1 MKKAI
6 RYILLTVCVCVFC
19 YSAYNL
25 INIYLNYK
33 KIDDDYGELAKT
45 YTEEKE
51 EKESYLQIN
60 WDELLQRNKDV
71 KAWIQIPNTNV
82 NYPVLQGE
90 TNDTYIH
97 SDIDH
102 NELSAGSIFIAS
114 ENEDPFNDFN
124 TVIYGHNM
132 KNGSMFNNIKS
143 YTDQSFADEHPYV
156 YIYLPDGTVSQYKVV
171 VGHIISESSVLYS
184 TQIVDTASFVQEMV
198 KTSSIKVDFDQ
209 SQVQSVITLSTCT
222 SAGSES
228 GKRNVVHA
236 ILQRKGIDPVKE
248 KMETTNKLIYM
259 KQAQSKKEMKLME
272 ENEKKIILMRHDMR
286 HFLNNILND
295 LENNQNEHAIEYI
308 HTLFDAIDQTVRKKY
323 CLNDTVNMIMTSYE
337 NRMKDKN
344 IDFHYHL
351 DIPQQLSIS
360 DIDLTSI
367 LSNGLENAFKA
378 VMSLENERFIELN
391 MQEKCGKLLISIE
404 NNYLNEPIFIDGI
417 PISKEKDHG
426 FGTQSIAYT
435 VEKLHGNCQF
445 STHQHHFKLR
455 VVI

>member
-1 MKKAI
+1 MIYTILESI
-6 RYILLTVCVCVFC
+6 RYTLTLLFGIFVSALFLDIRINKKNVICLFLFFYIDLVLQRIFYFTKDLSAVISLYPFITHLPLLLFFVLIFKKRLFPSLIAITSAYLCCQISNWTTIFVSSFIKNIDNITYSLTLIISFVFIIKFVYLPISQLLKKQSRELISFGIIPIFYYIFDYLSTVYTKLLYIGNKTTVEFTPFLLCICYFVFC
-19 YSAYNL
+19 TVYFKQY
-25 INIYLNYK
+25 
-33 KIDDDYGELAKT
+33 
-45 YTEEKE
+45 EEKQ
-51 EKESYLQIN
+51 KI
-60 WDELLQRNKDV
+60 
-71 KAWIQIPNTNV
+71 
-82 NYPVLQGE
+82 
-90 TNDTYIH
+90 
-97 SDIDH
+97 
-102 NELSAGSIFIAS
+102 
-114 ENEDPFNDFN
+114 
-124 TVIYGHNM
+124 
-132 KNGSMFNNIKS
+132 
-143 YTDQSFADEHPYV
+143 
-156 YIYLPDGTVSQYKVV
+156 
-171 VGHIISESSVLYS
+171 
-184 TQIVDTASFVQEMV
+184 
-198 KTSSIKVDFDQ
+198 
-209 SQVQSVITLSTCT
+209 
-222 SAGSES
+222 
-228 GKRNVVHA
+228 
-236 ILQRKGIDPVKE
+236 
-248 KMETTNKLIYM
+248 ETTNKLIYM

>member
-1 MKKAI
+1 MIYTILESI
-6 RYILLTVCVCVFC
+6 RYTLTLLFGIFV
-19 YSAYNL
+19 SAL
-25 INIYLNYK
+25 FLDIRINK
-33 KIDDDYGELAKT
+33 KNVICLFLFFYIDL
-45 YTEEKE
+45 
-51 EKESYLQIN
+51 
-60 WDELLQRNKDV
+60 
-71 KAWIQIPNTNV
+71 
-82 NYPVLQGE
+82 VLQGIFYF
-90 TNDTYIH
+90 TKD
-97 SDIDH
+97 
-102 NELSAGSIFIAS
+102 LSAVISLYPFITHLPLLLFFVLIFKKRLFPSLIAITS
-114 ENEDPFNDFN
+114 AYLCCQISNWTTIFVSSF
-124 TVIYGHNM
+124 I
-132 KNGSMFNNIKS
+132 KNIDNITYS
-143 YTDQSFADEHPYV
+143 LT
-156 YIYLPDGTVSQYKVV
+156 L
-171 VGHIISESSVLYS
+171 IIS
-184 TQIVDTASFVQEMV
+184 FVFYY
-198 KTSSIKVDFDQ
+198 IFDY
-209 SQVQSVITLSTCT
+209 LSTVYTKLLYIGNKTTVEFTPFLLCICYFVFCT
-222 SAGSES
+222 VYFKQYE
-228 GKRNVVHA
+228 
-236 ILQRKGIDPVKE
+236 E
-248 KMETTNKLIYM
+248 KQKIETTNKLIYM

-272 ENEKKIILMRHDMR
+272 ENEKKVILMRHDMR

-308 HTLFDAIDQTVRKKY
+308 HTLFDAIGQTVRKKY

-378 VMSLENERFIELN
+378 VMLLENERFIELN

>member
-1 MKKAI
+1 MILENKKVVIMGVRNKWSIAFGI
-6 RYILLTVCVCVFC
+6 AK
-19 YSAYNL
+19 SAYENGAQL
-25 INIYLNYK
+25 LFTYMGEENKEKIEEISNITIPSPANNITKASTLCFVARDKMLANDQVYNCYNINPMYIRKSQAEEQY
-33 KIDDDYGELAKT
+33 
-45 YTEEKE
+45 EEKQ
-51 EKESYLQIN
+51 KI
-60 WDELLQRNKDV
+60 
-71 KAWIQIPNTNV
+71 
-82 NYPVLQGE
+82 
-90 TNDTYIH
+90 
-97 SDIDH
+97 
-102 NELSAGSIFIAS
+102 
-114 ENEDPFNDFN
+114 
-124 TVIYGHNM
+124 
-132 KNGSMFNNIKS
+132 
-143 YTDQSFADEHPYV
+143 
-156 YIYLPDGTVSQYKVV
+156 
-171 VGHIISESSVLYS
+171 
-184 TQIVDTASFVQEMV
+184 
-198 KTSSIKVDFDQ
+198 
-209 SQVQSVITLSTCT
+209 
-222 SAGSES
+222 
-228 GKRNVVHA
+228 
-236 ILQRKGIDPVKE
+236 
-248 KMETTNKLIYM
+248 ETTNKVIYM
-259 KQAQSKKEMKLME
+259 KQAQSKKEMKLMK

-295 LENNQNEHAIEYI
+295 LKNNQNEHAIEYI

-337 NRMKDKN
+337 NRMKDEN

-378 VMSLENERFIELN
+378 VMLLENERFIELN

-404 NNYLNEPIFIDGI
+404 NNYLNEPIFVDGI

>member
-1 MKKAI
+1 MIYTILESI
-6 RYILLTVCVCVFC
+6 RYTLTLLFGIFVSVLFLDIRINKKNVICVFLFF
-19 YSAYNL
+19 Y
-25 INIYLNYK
+25 
-33 KIDDDYGELAKT
+33 IDL
-45 YTEEKE
+45 
-51 EKESYLQIN
+51 
-60 WDELLQRNKDV
+60 
-71 KAWIQIPNTNV
+71 
-82 NYPVLQGE
+82 VLQGIFYF
-90 TNDTYIH
+90 TKD
-97 SDIDH
+97 
-102 NELSAGSIFIAS
+102 LSAVISLYPFITHLPLLVFFVLIFKKRLFPSLIAITS
-114 ENEDPFNDFN
+114 AYLCCQISNWTTIFVSSF
-124 TVIYGHNM
+124 I
-132 KNGSMFNNIKS
+132 KNIDNITYS
-143 YTDQSFADEHPYV
+143 LTLIISFV
-156 YIYLPDGTVSQYKVV
+156 FIIKFVYLPISQLLKKQSHELISF
-171 VGHIISESSVLYS
+171 GIIPMFYY
-184 TQIVDTASFVQEMV
+184 I
-198 KTSSIKVDFDQ
+198 FDY
-209 SQVQSVITLSTCT
+209 LSTVYTKLLYIGNKTTVEFTPFLLCICYFVFCT
-222 SAGSES
+222 VYFKKYE
-228 GKRNVVHA
+228 
-236 ILQRKGIDPVKE
+236 E
-248 KMETTNKLIYM
+248 KQKIETTNKVIYM

-295 LENNQNEHAIEYI
+295 LKNNQNEHAIEYI
-308 HTLFDAIDQTVRKKY
+308 HTLFDVIDQTVRKKY

-337 NRMKDKN
+337 NRMKDEN

-378 VMSLENERFIELN
+378 VMLLENERFIELN

-404 NNYLNEPIFIDGI
+404 NNYLNEPIFVDGI